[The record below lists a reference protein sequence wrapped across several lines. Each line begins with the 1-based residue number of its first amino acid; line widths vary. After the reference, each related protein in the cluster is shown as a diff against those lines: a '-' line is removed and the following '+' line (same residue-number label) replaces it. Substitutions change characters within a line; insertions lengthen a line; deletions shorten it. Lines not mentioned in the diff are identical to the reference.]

1 MTRLIDRLLA
11 RVAPKATASA
21 GCSSPYYYC
30 KGGLLYMRVC
40 CLNEGCNTS
49 VVGACGSP

>member
-21 GCSSPYYYC
+21 GCSRSNYCYRGLYY
-30 KGGLLYMRVC
+30 LRVC
-40 CLNEGCNTS
+40 CLNEGCNTA